1 MDGLKI
7 ARRFR
12 EVTSNLNINSRSRS
26 FRPLAPVILL
36 EEPCV
41 RARVATDGAG
51 GVEPRPHGGLKAGEQ
66 GQEGGGQLGGR
77 GRVLALADDEGHG
90 EFGRVVLPV
99 RSEDDKTHVSLHLLS
114 GQ

>member
-7 ARRFR
+7 ARRLR
-12 EVTSNLNINSRSRS
+12 EATGNLSIYRRSR

-36 EEPCV
+36 EEPCL
-41 RARVATDGAG
+41 RARVATNGAG
-51 GVEPRPHGGLKAGEQ
+51 GVKPRPHGGLQAGEQ

-99 RSEDDKTHVSLHLLS
+99 RSENDKTHEVSI
-114 GQ
+114 